1 MGFRLRVGARREVA
15 QSQLRLNPVACDG
28 VGMCAHLAPGL
39 ITLDKWGFPMVS
51 SARLSGGTLAAA
63 ARAAAGCPRRALL
76 LVQSPHSEG
85 IQRNPASAAPNPIA

>member
-1 MGFRLRVGARREVA
+1 MGFRQRVGARREVA

-39 ITLDKWGFPMVS
+39 ITLDKWGFPLVS
-51 SARLSGGTLAAA
+51 SAPLSGRTHAAA

-76 LVQSPHSEG
+76 LIRRPLSEG
-85 IQRNPASAAPNPIA
+85 IQRNTMDAEPNHIV